1 MSDNRFFGN
10 ITKALG
16 DIGIIL
22 AHKDLKHPANF
33 NLMLDILMVIVI
45 VVLLFCD
52 GVFKLKNVPFAA
64 LIIAFC
70 VFFFLCA
77 AWVCYCHL
85 KSKQ

>member
-1 MSDNRFFGN
+1 LSDNRFFGN

-16 DIGIIL
+16 EIGTIL

-52 GVFKLKNVPFAA
+52 GVFKLKNIPFAF
-64 LIIAFC
+64 LIITFV

-77 AWVCYCHL
+77 VWVFYCHL
-85 KSKQ
+85 RSKQ